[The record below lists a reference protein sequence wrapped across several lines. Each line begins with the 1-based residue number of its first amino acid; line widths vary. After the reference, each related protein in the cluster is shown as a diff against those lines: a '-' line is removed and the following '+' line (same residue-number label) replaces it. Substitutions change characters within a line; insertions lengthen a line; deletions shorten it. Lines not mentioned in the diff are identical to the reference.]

1 MRKTLHRLAA
11 FAVVAMLALAVVAAS
26 SAAGTVTE
34 IEKYGHAV
42 TDIRIDDFLSGGF
55 ALGDTVD
62 IVFDNG
68 YEMKD
73 VPFFNGYYVGNGEP
87 VLRAYPGDEFIAVCI
102 NYGKLNEIAGVAP
115 GNTVTI
121 TLNTKEGRLAD
132 QELNS
137 LVYTDSRDDYASD
150 EIFANFRMIDEGN
163 IAEGVL
169 YRSASPVNNEN
180 GRAAYGDAL
189 IESVGVNAVLN
200 LADTDEE
207 IDEFIAEEGFA
218 SDYYLSLYEKGNV
231 IALGMPVDYSSSSFA
246 ETLAS
251 GLAELSY
258 LEPPYLVHCTEG
270 KDRAGF
276 TSALLESLMGASE
289 DEVVADYMESYSNY
303 YGVDAASDPDKYEL
317 IVENNIMPML
327 SVIKG
332 NSPDAATGAAV
343 YLLTHGMTLSEL
355 TALIVNLSL

>member
-11 FAVVAMLALAVVAAS
+11 FAVVAMLALAVAAAS

-189 IESVGVNAVLN
+189 IEGVGVNAVLN

-276 TSALLESLMGASE
+276 TSALLECLMGASE

-303 YGVDAASDPDKYEL
+303 YGVDAASDPDKYDL
-317 IVENNIMPML
+317 IVMQQLERLYI
-327 SVIKG
+327 S
-332 NSPDAATGAAV
+332 
-343 YLLTHGMTLSEL
+343 
-355 TALIVNLSL
+355 